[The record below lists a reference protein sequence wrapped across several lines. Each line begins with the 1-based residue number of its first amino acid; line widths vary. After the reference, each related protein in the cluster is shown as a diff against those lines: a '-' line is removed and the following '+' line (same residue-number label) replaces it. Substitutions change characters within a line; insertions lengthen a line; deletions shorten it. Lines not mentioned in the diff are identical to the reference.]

1 MGGRGV
7 LHILVDD
14 NGVDAVKLQYLEGGS
29 CLDVSRGRR
38 QEGGFGIIQRYG

>member
-7 LHILVDD
+7 LHILVEA
-14 NGVDAVKLQYLEGGS
+14 NVGDAVKLQYLEGGS
-29 CLDVSRGRR
+29 WLDVSRGRR